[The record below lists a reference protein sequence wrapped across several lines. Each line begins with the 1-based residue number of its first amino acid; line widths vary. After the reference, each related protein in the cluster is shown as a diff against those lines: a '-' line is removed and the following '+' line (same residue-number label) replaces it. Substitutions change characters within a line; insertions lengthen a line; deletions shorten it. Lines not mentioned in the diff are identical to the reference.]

1 MKRVTLLDNAA
12 GNALGWNPTG
22 GTFEFVIS
30 EPNADF
36 DTSYVSASVTAS
48 RIGGGSLIG
57 IPGTAAP
64 VWPGGNA
71 CTIRCGLSPSNSPPD
86 GSELHY
92 LVTSL
97 PAHVS

>member
-57 IPGTAAP
+57 IPLYCGTSMAGRKCIYYTL
-64 VWPGGNA
+64 W
-71 CTIRCGLSPSNSPPD
+71 TF
-86 GSELHY
+86 
-92 LVTSL
+92 TQ
-97 PAHVS
+97 

>member
-1 MKRVTLLDNAA
+1 MDNAA
-12 GNALGWNPTG
+12 GNALRWNPTR

-48 RIGGGSLIG
+48 RIGGGNLIG
-57 IPGTAAP
+57 IPCTAAL

-71 CTIRCGLSPSNSPPD
+71 FTIRCGLSPSNSPPD